1 MIPFARKPD
10 ETSIANESTFA
21 GEFSDNA
28 MYGALVTRHFLSDDT
43 YGDIDPIPWLD
54 RYLNVP
60 ELGVGRLVESA
71 ADIQLAA
78 ENYLAFG
85 GVLDPQTALSAGYD
99 FVADAAKDIDD
110 TFDTYS
116 PVFGYSSV

>member
-1 MIPFARKPD
+1 M
-10 ETSIANESTFA
+10 
-21 GEFSDNA
+21 
-28 MYGALVTRHFLSDDT
+28 
-43 YGDIDPIPWLD
+43 
-54 RYLNVP
+54 P

-99 FVADAAKDIDD
+99 FVADAAKDIDERPLK
-110 TFDTYS
+110 TIARYLVLMLKM
-116 PVFGYSSV
+116 P